1 MKKSE
6 LKAEFINAKVKGA
19 KYIGVSIKTE
29 GSSQQEIIINP
40 NGNFDAKFNYYMEEY
55 DDDLILISAK
65 GKKDIRITA
74 AGHGNRFEDIE
85 SQLMGERGKGWK
97 ELIAAAIERAYDRM
111 IEKTP
116 PKDEEEKVQCEMMRE
131 AIKGMFINESRTAAE
146 AEFICKNI
154 GEYEEI
160 FDVCMNGDDLE
171 FKKGLVRLQKMQN
184 EYVMQREND

>member
-6 LKAEFINAKVKGA
+6 LKAVFINAKATGA

-29 GSSQQEIIINP
+29 GSSKPEIIINP
-40 NGNFDAKFNYYMEEY
+40 DANFDAKFDYYMEAY
-55 DDDLILISAK
+55 DDDLILIAAK

-74 AGHGNRFEDIE
+74 AGQGNRFEDIE

-97 ELIAAAIERAYDRM
+97 ELIAAAIDRAYDRM

>member
-6 LKAEFINAKVKGA
+6 LKAEFINAKVEGA

-29 GSSQQEIIINP
+29 GSSQPEIIINP
-40 NGNFDAKFNYYMEEY
+40 NGNFDAKFDYYMEAY
-55 DDDLILISAK
+55 DDDLILIAAK

-97 ELIAAAIERAYDRM
+97 ELIAAAIDRAYDRM

-171 FKKGLVRLQKMQN
+171 FKKGLVRLQKMKN

>member
-1 MKKSE
+1 
-6 LKAEFINAKVKGA
+6 
-19 KYIGVSIKTE
+19 
-29 GSSQQEIIINP
+29 
-40 NGNFDAKFNYYMEEY
+40 MEAY
-55 DDDLILISAK
+55 DDDLILIAAK

-74 AGHGNRFEDIE
+74 AGQGNRFEDIE
-85 SQLMGERGKGWK
+85 CQLMGERGKGWK
-97 ELIAAAIERAYDRM
+97 ELIAAAIDRAYDRM
-111 IEKTP
+111 IEKTH

-131 AIKGMFINESRTAAE
+131 AIKGMFINESRSAAE